1 MLLISV
7 NHTTIG
13 RLFALYIKNK
23 KMINK
28 MRAKKVKID
37 LRPKI
42 KIQVDNRT
50 MITVRSMDAFRAW
63 KERYP
68 DAMIIE

>member
-1 MLLISV
+1 M
-7 NHTTIG
+7 
-13 RLFALYIKNK
+13 
-23 KMINK
+23 NK
-28 MRAKKVKID
+28 MRNKKVKID

-50 MITVRSMDAFRAW
+50 VITVRSMEAYKAW

-68 DAMIIE
+68 DAVLIE

>member
-1 MLLISV
+1 MR
-7 NHTTIG
+7 T
-13 RLFALYIKNK
+13 K
-23 KMINK
+23 KL
-28 MRAKKVKID
+28 KID

-50 MITVRSMDAFRAW
+50 VITVRSMEAFRAW

-68 DAMIIE
+68 DAVLIE